1 MLNLDQSMLAPDE
14 PADDDLG
21 VVRSD
26 QGYKLGDDFEQMKNA
41 TIMMVDDEPITMEVV
56 RTFLEDAGYR
66 NFILVDDS
74 TQAIDKL
81 REHRPD
87 VLLLDVVMPKV
98 TGFDILG
105 MLREEPEFAHM
116 PVIILTSSSDAATKL
131 EALDKGASDFLS
143 KPVDP
148 SELALRVRNTLG
160 AKAYQD
166 RLAYYDVLTNL
177 PNRRLFADRTGW
189 AIETAQREESRVA
202 VLHVVFE
209 EFKRV
214 ADTLGPKIGDEML
227 KQLAQRLVE
236 NVRGS
241 DSVSHDASDA
251 ESWLDVF
258 NLGGADFSILAPNVK
273 SLTSAAII
281 GRRII
286 EAMREPLNADG
297 TEVYLNPSVGVAG
310 YPDDGQDAATLLK
323 RAVAASAQVNN
334 GERLKFYSAEMNQ
347 TALARLRLEADL
359 RHALENN
366 EFRLLYQPKLDLST
380 GRIIGAE
387 ALVRWEQ
394 EGGVIVPPMDF
405 IPVAE
410 ETGLILEIGERVF
423 GEACRQLARWR
434 DKGMDLSVSVNISPR
449 QFFEGDLVAL
459 VSSMVA
465 EIGVDPSRLI
475 VEVTETLLMDRVD
488 VAIDTL
494 HELRKLGL
502 GISIDDFGTG
512 YSSLSYLKRFK
523 VDEVKIDRSFLTDVA
538 RSREDRA
545 LITAVTYLSHKLGA
559 RVCAEG
565 VEDAAQLKFLKKVK
579 CDEYQGFICSRPVS
593 PGAFAD
599 LFRSINSK
607 AD

>member
-1 MLNLDQSMLAPDE
+1 MLLLDQSMLAEEETPENGLRAVE
-14 PADDDLG
+14 PG
-21 VVRSD
+21 

-74 TQAIDKL
+74 TQAMDKL
-81 REHRPD
+81 RKHRPD

-116 PVIILTSSSDAATKL
+116 PVIILTSSSDALTKL
-131 EALDKGASDFLS
+131 QALDQGATDFLS

-148 SELALRVRNTLG
+148 SELALRVRNTLA

-166 RLAYYDVLTNL
+166 QLAYYDILTNL
-177 PNRRLFADRTGW
+177 PNRRLFADRTDW
-189 AIETAQREESRVA
+189 AIEKARRDDGQVA
-202 VLHVVFE
+202 ILHIAFE

-214 ADTLGPKIGDEML
+214 TDTLGPKTGDEVL

-241 DSVSHDASDA
+241 DAVSHDATDA
-251 ESWLDVF
+251 DSWIDVF
-258 NLGGADFSILAPNVK
+258 ALGGADFSILAPNVK
-273 SLTSAAII
+273 NLTSAAIV

-286 EAMREPLNADG
+286 KAMAQPLNADG
-297 TEVYLNPSVGVAG
+297 TEVYLSPSVGIAG
-310 YPDDGQDAATLLK
+310 YPGDGKDAATLLK
-323 RAVAASAQVNN
+323 LAVAASAQVQN
-334 GERLKFYSAEMNQ
+334 GERLKFYSADMNQ
-347 TALARLRLEADL
+347 AALARLRLEADL
-359 RHALENN
+359 RRALENN
-366 EFRLLYQPKLDLST
+366 EFRLLYQPKIQVST
-380 GRIIGAE
+380 GRMIGAE
-387 ALVRWEQ
+387 ALIRWVRED
-394 EGGVIVPPMDF
+394 GTIVSPLDF

-423 GEACRQLARWR
+423 GEAFRQLARWR
-434 DKGMDLSVSVNISPR
+434 DQGMDLSVSVNISPR
-449 QFFEGDLVAL
+449 QFFEGDLVAA
-459 VSSMVA
+459 VSSTLA
-465 EIGVDPSRLI
+465 EAGVDPSHLTL
-475 VEVTETLLMDRVD
+475 EVTESLLMDRVD

-523 VDEVKIDRSFLTDVA
+523 VDEVKIDRAFVTDVA

-545 LITAVTYLSHKLGA
+545 LVTAVTYLSHKLGA
-559 RVCAEG
+559 KVCAEG
-565 VEDAAQLKFLKKVK
+565 VEDEAQLKFLKKVK
-579 CDEYQGFICSRPVS
+579 CNEYQGFLCSRPVS
-593 PGAFAD
+593 PGAFEA
-599 LFRSINSK
+599 LFRKINAR